1 MKQKL
6 HPLIISSSTTIIF
19 LCIGAI
25 LVILGIFNNY
35 LQWDIFSPQL
45 EKILYGVFASSV
57 TLGIFGVAITLVL
70 GIQEAVKGI
79 NILAHAKQQDVNG
92 LNAYKFSFSRY
103 IYFFL
108 GLVSALATLVGI
120 FATANHFIQEHR
132 HSVFQQVA
140 VEQTQRVE
148 PKFPAVFQQL
158 SLPDNHVIPD
168 EFFELF
174 RSIHRLSFV
183 SSLGIYIPDPRD
195 RDFMWKNSSWYHH
208 DDEKDKVFTR
218 FFISKNFE
226 LDMREV
232 LEGNS
237 SKLDELNSKTDFE
250 WYFLIKDQNN
260 NPVAVLRIYG
270 NTSENFRD
278 YGSS

>member
-6 HPLIISSSTTIIF
+6 HPLVISSSTTVIF

-25 LVILGIFNNY
+25 LVILGLFNEH

-45 EKILYGVFASSV
+45 EKILYGVFSSSV
-57 TLGIFGVAITLVL
+57 ALGIFGVAITLVL
-70 GIQEAVKGI
+70 GVQEAVKGI
-79 NILAHAKQQDVNG
+79 NTLAHAKQQDVND

-103 IYFFL
+103 IYIFL
-108 GLVSALATLVGI
+108 GLVSALTLLVSI

-132 HSVFQQVA
+132 NTVFQKIA
-140 VEQTQRVE
+140 VEQIQRVE

-158 SLPDNHVIPD
+158 SLPDNNAIPD
-168 EFFELF
+168 EFLDLF
-174 RSIHRLSFV
+174 QSIHRLSFV

-208 DDEKDKVFTR
+208 DYKDRVFTR

-232 LEGNS
+232 LEGNI

-250 WYFLIKDQNN
+250 WYFLIKDQND
-260 NPVAVLRIYG
+260 NPIAVLRIYG
-270 NTSENFRD
+270 KTSENFRD